1 MINRIDY
8 DAVREPQFWRDLVP
22 SLSISEDKN
31 PKNASQVYLGDGGVS
46 RDRLIHDGYQ
56 DFHKAVPDDVISNLR
71 NGLQT
76 LHRHNWLPVFCFLF
90 DDYWLMLASIRDL
103 VVQALGY
110 DARIMPDFWAW
121 YVDPKKEDAGW
132 RPHREKTFDTLLADG
147 MPKCMTAWI
156 ALTDA
161 DTLSGCLYFV
171 PAHKDDNYH
180 SFSGKPPSPNLQ
192 NVRAAPISSGSI
204 LIFNERVFHWGGSS
218 SKYAKG
224 PRLSIACEFQR
235 GDISPYNEPLL
246 RLATLPSFDLRWQ
259 LVGKQVLQYKHM
271 YSYPE
276 GLLELAERMV
286 DRS

>member
-1 MINRIDY
+1 MINHIDY
-8 DAVREPQFWRDLVP
+8 DAVREPRFWRDLVP

-31 PKNASQVYLGDGGVS
+31 PKNVGQVFLGDGGVS
-46 RDRLIHDGYQ
+46 RERLIHDGYQ
-56 DFHKAVPDDVISNLR
+56 DFDKAVPDDVISNLR
-71 NGLQT
+71 NGLQE

-90 DDYWLMLASIRDL
+90 DDYWLMLARIKEL
-103 VVQALGY
+103 VVQALGF

-180 SFSGKPPSPNLQ
+180 NFSGKPPSPNLQ
-192 NVRAAPISSGSI
+192 NVRAVPVSSGSI

-246 RLATLPSFDLRWQ
+246 GLATLPSFDLRWQ

-286 DRS
+286 DAN